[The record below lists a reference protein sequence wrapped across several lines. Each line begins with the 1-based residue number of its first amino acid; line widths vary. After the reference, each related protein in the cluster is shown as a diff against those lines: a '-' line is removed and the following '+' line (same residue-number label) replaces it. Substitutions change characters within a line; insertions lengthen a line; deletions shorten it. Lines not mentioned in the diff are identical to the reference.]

1 MLRRFFASLVVLVAL
16 ALASLSLAA
25 PITATDLMN
34 IRQVADVKIAPDGSF
49 AVYTLRTIEPDG
61 ETPKGLEKYAYR
73 TRLWMVALDD
83 PAAGPVQLTFGARSD
98 SGPAISPD
106 GRRLAFV
113 RRGDRDDVKPQ
124 VWIMPLDA
132 PGEAKQ
138 VTSLEFGASSPVWR
152 PDGGALIVNSSI
164 PFSKTPGVPDW
175 DHERPNRAWRDA
187 ERPEDNAE
195 AGPEGD
201 RASLH
206 AWLDRNASNGVAVTI
221 NRIAFQGELG
231 LKGEETF
238 SQLFLIDINNSDAE
252 AKQLTSGFYSHA
264 SASFSPDGGTIAFVS
279 QPRTGAHPDR
289 VRRSSVFL
297 MNADGTNMRARLDG
311 EMWSYG
317 SPIFTPDGRS
327 LVYTAS
333 MQDEPIYRQ
342 SRLGITPISGG
353 AERGLAPDWTS
364 HQNSPVVTADGVYFT
379 SPWRGATPLQMT
391 PINGDPAPGGSIF
404 PGPIGVNAYDAA
416 SGGRVVASITGIDN
430 PSELYV
436 VDAPGATPRRLTDH
450 NTGWLQ
456 GRSVASAV
464 EHWITRPD
472 GERVQYWIMKPAG
485 LAEGARAPVVLEIHG
500 GPMAM
505 WGPSV
510 FSMWHEFQ
518 MLCSRGFAVVYA
530 NPRGSSGYG
539 YEFQRGN
546 HMNWG
551 DGPAG
556 DVLAALDDAIARSP
570 WIDPDRQFVTGGSY
584 GGYLTAW
591 IVAHTDRFRSAVAQR
606 GVYDLTTFYGEGNAF
621 MLVEHAMGGFPWES
635 ATREALARESP
646 FTYVE
651 SITTPLLITHGSNDL
666 RTGVTQSEMLFRA
679 LKELDRPVE
688 YVRYPGAGHEL
699 SRSGEPLQRL
709 DRLMRIAEFFERFD
723 TAGR

>member
-1 MLRRFFASLVVLVAL
+1 MLRRFTRSLVAL
-16 ALASLSLAA
+16 GAFALAAAAVAA

-34 IRQVADVKIAPDGSF
+34 IQQVADVKIASDGSF
-49 AVYTLRTIEPDG
+49 AVYTLRTIEEDG
-61 ETPKGLEKYAYR
+61 ETAKGLEKYAYR

-83 PAAGPVQLTFGARSD
+83 PDATPVQLTFGERSD
-98 SGPAISPD
+98 SSPAISPD

-113 RRGDRDDVKPQ
+113 RRGVGDDAKPQ
-124 VWIMPLDA
+124 VWIMPLDS
-132 PGEAKQ
+132 PGEAAP
-138 VTSLEFGASSPVWR
+138 TTDLEFGATSPVWR
-152 PDGGALIVNSSI
+152 PDGGAILVSSSI

-175 DHERPNRAWRDA
+175 DYERPNRAWRDA
-187 ERPEDNAE
+187 ERAEDNGAE
-195 AGPEGD
+195 AHPDGD

-206 AWLDRNASNGVAVTI
+206 AWLERNATDGVAVAI
-221 NRIAFQGELG
+221 NRIAFQSELG
-231 LKGEETF
+231 LKGEDSF
-238 SQLFLIDINNSDAE
+238 SQLFLVDLADPA
-252 AKQLTSGFYSHA
+252 AKPKQLTSGFYSHG
-264 SASFSPDGGTIAFVS
+264 SASFSPDGRTVAFVS
-279 QPRTGAHPDR
+279 QPRTGEHPDR
-289 VRRSSVFL
+289 IRRSAVFL
-297 MNADGTNMRARLDG
+297 MNADGANMRTRLDS

-317 SPIFTPDGRS
+317 SPAFTPDGRS

-342 SRLGITPISGG
+342 SRLGITPIAGG

-364 HQNSPVVTADGVYFT
+364 HQNSPVVTAEGVYFT

-391 PINGDPAPGGSIF
+391 TVDGGVAPNGSIF
-404 PGPIGVNAYDAA
+404 PGPVGVNAYDAA
-416 SGGRVVASITGIDN
+416 AGGRVVAAVTSVEN
-430 PSELYV
+430 PSELFV
-436 VDAPGATPRRLTDH
+436 VDAPGVTPRKITNH
-450 NTGWLQ
+450 NSAWLDE
-456 GRSVASAV
+456 RDLASAV

-472 GERVQYWIMKPAG
+472 GERVQYWIMKPAN
-485 LAEGARAPVVLEIHG
+485 LASGARAPVVLEIHG

-518 MLCSRGFAVVYA
+518 MLCGRGFAVVYA

-539 YEFQRGN
+539 HEFQRGN

-556 DVLAALDDAIARSP
+556 DVLAALDDAIERSD

-591 IVAHTDRFRSAVAQR
+591 IVGHTDRFRSAVAQR
-606 GVYDLTTFYGEGNAF
+606 GVYDLTTFYGEGNAYS
-621 MLVEHAMGGFPWES
+621 LVERAMGGFPWES
-635 ATREALARESP
+635 ATRETLARESP
-646 FTYVE
+646 FTYIE
-651 SITTPLLITHGSNDL
+651 RITTPLLITHGSNDL
-666 RTGVTQSEMLFRA
+666 RTGVTQSEMMVRA
-679 LKELDRPVE
+679 LKELKRPVE

-699 SRSGEPLQRL
+699 SRSGDPLQRL

-723 TAGR
+723 TR